1 MNVLFMFVSFN
12 GIDQNR
18 GMYGDLVVE
27 FARRG
32 GNIYVIAPSK
42 TGEDYVEAAGC
53 ISIMW
58 VRTMPQFNVG
68 LVRKAIANLLLP
80 YQFSSAMKHFLPQS
94 VDLIVTPTPP
104 ITFCN
109 LIESV
114 KKKYNSK
121 FFLILRDIFPQ
132 NSVDLG
138 MIKKDSLIHKYFRS
152 KERKLY
158 ATADKIGCMSIGNI
172 DYILQHNPTIENS
185 KLVIM
190 PNWLENTDRKKR
202 YDGIGLRKK
211 YGIEG
216 KCIAIF
222 GGNLGIAQQPE
233 NILELAK
240 LHQDK
245 SELIFIIIG
254 KGTAK
259 KMLKERISAE
269 HINNVLLMDHLPREE
284 YEAIASI
291 SQIGLVS
298 LNEKFTIP
306 NIPSRTL
313 GYWEAKLPVFAI
325 IDKNTD
331 YGVNLID
338 RHNGGV
344 WCIVGDK
351 QSYVDKFN
359 FLYNT
364 PVLMRQMGENG
375 KRAIDEYYNAR
386 ISADIILNNLYI

>member
-27 FARRG
+27 FAHRG
-32 GNIYVIAPSK
+32 DNVYVIAPSK
-42 TGEDYVEAAGC
+42 TGQDCVETVGR

-58 VRTMPQFNVG
+58 VKTLPQFNVG
-68 LVRKAIANLLLP
+68 LVKKAIANLLLP
-80 YQFSSAMKHFLPQS
+80 YQFSSAMKRFLPQS
-94 VDLIVTPTPP
+94 IDLIVSPTPP
-104 ITFCN
+104 ITFCDQ
-109 LIESV
+109 IKSV
-114 KKKYNSK
+114 KKRFNAK

-138 MIKKDSLIHKYFRS
+138 MMKKDSLIHKYFRR
-152 KERKLY
+152 KEQKLY
-158 ATADKIGCMSIGNI
+158 TIADKIGCMSIGNI
-172 DYILQHNPTIENS
+172 DYTLQHNPTVEKS
-185 KLVIM
+185 KLIIM
-190 PNWLENTDRKKR
+190 PNWLENTDCKKQ
-202 YDGIGLRKK
+202 YDTAGLSRK
-211 YGIEG
+211 YGVEG

-245 SELIFIIIG
+245 TDLVFIIIG

-259 KMLKERISAE
+259 KMLKERINKE
-269 HINNVLLMDHLPREE
+269 HISNVLLMDHLPREE
-284 YEAIASI
+284 YEALTSIAR
-291 SQIGLVS
+291 IGLVS

-313 GYWEAKLPVFAI
+313 GYWEAKMPVFAI
-325 IDKNTD
+325 VDKNTD

-338 RHNGGV
+338 KHKGGV
-344 WCIVGDK
+344 WCAVGDK
-351 QSYVDKFN
+351 QAYVDKFN
-359 FLYNT
+359 LLYND
-364 PVLMRQMGENG
+364 PALMRQMGKNG
-375 KRAIDEYYNAR
+375 KKAIDEYYNAR
-386 ISADIILNNLYI
+386 MSADIILNNLYM

>member
-27 FARRG
+27 FAQRG
-32 GNIYVIAPSK
+32 DNVYVIAPSK
-42 TGEDYVEAAGC
+42 TGEDYLEKVGR

-58 VRTMPQFNVG
+58 VKTMPQFNVG
-68 LVRKAIANLLLP
+68 LVKKAIANLLLP
-80 YQFSSAMKHFLPQS
+80 YQFSSAMKHFLPRS
-94 VDLIVTPTPP
+94 VDLIVSPTPP

-109 LIESV
+109 LIEAV
-114 KKKYNSK
+114 KKKYGCK
-121 FFLILRDIFPQ
+121 FFLVLRDIFPQ

-138 MIKKDSLIHKYFRS
+138 MIKEGSLVHNYFRR

-158 ATADKIGCMSIGNI
+158 SVADKIGCMSAGNI
-172 DYILQHNPTIENS
+172 AYILRHNQGIDQS

-190 PNWLENTDRKKR
+190 PNWLENTDHNKN
-202 YDGIGLRKK
+202 YDVAGIRKK
-211 YGIEG
+211 YGLEN
-216 KCIAIF
+216 KYIAIF

-245 SELIFIIIG
+245 ADLVFIIIG

-259 KMLKERISAE
+259 KILERRIEEE
-269 HINNVLLMDHLPREE
+269 HITNVILMNHLPRED
-284 YEAIASI
+284 YEGLASI
-291 SQIGLVS
+291 AQIGLVS

-313 GYWEAKLPVFAI
+313 GYWEAKMPVFAI
-325 IDKNTD
+325 VDKNTD
-331 YGVNLID
+331 YGVSFID
-338 RHNGGV
+338 RHKGGL
-344 WCIVGDK
+344 WCNVGDK
-351 QSYVDKFN
+351 DAYVDKFN
-359 FLYNT
+359 ILYKDME
-364 PVLMRQMGENG
+364 LMKQMGENG
-375 KRAIDEYYNAR
+375 KKALEEYYNVR
-386 ISADIILNNLYI
+386 ISVDIIMNSLYQ